1 MSIQLKNSGTYFD
14 INDPSGYWAQ
24 YVDINDP
31 NAYSES
37 VQGAPQDE
45 VLADPVPEQS
55 QNELL
60 TRRRLMGLV
69 AKHYTDRHV
78 HKKLVLEVKSSDL
91 QAGLLHR
98 VQTIGDNAL
107 ELRRHIEG
115 LGRDELSAQFVEV
128 VDRIQRLPQ
137 AYQQAPLAILLT
149 RCQQEKVLSN
159 PKELCT
165 LATLVASR
173 PSEEKVE
180 KLVQALHVFVCA
192 HGVPARTA
200 LVWHCLSGAMG
211 VGNKSEPTNG
221 SEYAATFLRVLAIVI
236 REFQSG
242 YGSIEGNP
250 PDNFDCLLVM
260 RALKDMKGRPND
272 KLRVLSFLLTVS
284 RKLSDKEYEVVFKLL
299 KTLPLKEHVPERE
312 LVFKAIFRRV
322 DECKATL
329 RSGVVNAYIR
339 LISPFNSK
347 DRERSLHLM
356 FVTESAWACKELT
369 DKFFD
374 ALRQFDLPFEDMI
387 EQGIFRVS
395 DTTRARLLLKA
406 FVRYIRRQPIET
418 QEVMLTDLLRR
429 VEKALQSGKNFKVDG
444 HCVNALKNGLAA
456 LKP

>member
-1 MSIQLKNSGTYFD
+1 MSIRLNSGPYID
-14 INDPSGYWAQ
+14 INDPHLYPDP

-31 NAYSES
+31 GLYFENA
-37 VQGAPQDE
+37 QGAPQEPD
-45 VLADPVPEQS
+45 
-55 QNELL
+55 LL
-60 TRRRLMGLV
+60 EPPSMRPQLMGLV
-69 AKHYTDRHV
+69 AEQYIDRDAMA
-78 HKKLVLEVKSSDL
+78 LVQRLNSSEL
-91 QAGLLHR
+91 QRGLLHR

-115 LGRDELSAQFVEV
+115 LGRDALSAQFVEV

-260 RALKDMKGRPND
+260 RTLKDMSGRPND
-272 KLRVLSFLLTVS
+272 KLKVLSFLLAVS
-284 RKLSDKEYEVVFKLL
+284 WQLSDKEYEVAFELL
-299 KTLPLKEHVPERE
+299 KILPLKEYVSESE
-312 LVFKAIFRRV
+312 LVFKAILQRI
-322 DECKATL
+322 DECDATL
-329 RSGVVNAYIR
+329 RSTVVNACIR
-339 LISPFNSK
+339 LISPFELR
-347 DRERSLHLM
+347 DRERSLHWM
-356 FVTESAWACKELT
+356 FVTEPAWTYKELT

-374 ALRQFDLPFEDMI
+374 ALRQFDRPFEDII
-387 EQGIFRVS
+387 EQAIFRVS
-395 DTTRARLLLKA
+395 NTTRARLLLEA
-406 FVRYIRRQPIET
+406 FVRYIGQERIET
-418 QEVMLTDLLRR
+418 QEVMLTGLLRR
-429 VEKALQSGKNFKVDG
+429 VEKALQHGKNFKVDG
-444 HCVNALKNGLAA
+444 HCVTALKNGLAA

>member
-1 MSIQLKNSGTYFD
+1 MSLESINLCSSWSFMSIQLTNSGTYFD

-31 NAYSES
+31 SAYPEN

-45 VLADPVPEQS
+45 AQPDPVPEQP

-60 TRRRLMGLV
+60 TRRLLMGLV
-69 AKHYTDRHV
+69 ATHYTDRHV
-78 HKKLVLEVKSSDL
+78 HKKLVLDVRSSDL

-98 VQTIGDNAL
+98 VRTMRDNAS
-107 ELRRHIEG
+107 ELCRYIED
-115 LGRDELSAQFVEV
+115 LGRNQLSTQFAEV
-128 VDRIQRLPQ
+128 LDRIQALRDAHQ
-137 AYQQAPLAILLT
+137 HAPLGILLM

-236 REFQSG
+236 REFQPG

-260 RALKDMKGRPND
+260 RALKDMKGRSND

-284 RKLSDKEYEVVFKLL
+284 RKLSDKEHEVVFKLL
-299 KTLPLKEHVPERE
+299 KILPLKEHVPESE
-312 LVFKAIFRRV
+312 LVFKAIFQRI
-322 DECKATL
+322 DECDATL
-329 RSGVVNAYIR
+329 RSTVVN
-339 LISPFNSK
+339 
-347 DRERSLHLM
+347 
-356 FVTESAWACKELT
+356 
-369 DKFFD
+369 
-374 ALRQFDLPFEDMI
+374 
-387 EQGIFRVS
+387 
-395 DTTRARLLLKA
+395 
-406 FVRYIRRQPIET
+406 
-418 QEVMLTDLLRR
+418 
-429 VEKALQSGKNFKVDG
+429 
-444 HCVNALKNGLAA
+444 
-456 LKP
+456 